1 MALDETAGRR
11 QGSGLRGAG
20 NRCGQAESQGGI
32 VGIDRWAKE
41 YASFSKSLRESNA
54 RAEGVSRITFQKG
67 DASHLDFPG
76 KTFDAMGSNYLYQTS
91 QASDIISAG
100 NPAHVEKGGSF
111 ALHDIFSR
119 PGTAICRLL
128 CRCHFGYRCILPCIF
143 IPLLLMLFHM
153 WNIMEIG

>member
-11 QGSGLRGAG
+11 QGSGLRGEG

-54 RAEGVSRITFQKG
+54 RAEGVSQITFQKG
-67 DASHLDFPG
+67 DASHLDFPD

-91 QASDIISAG
+91 QASDKNLPETPRTLKKAAASRCTTFSLAQVRRYAGFCAAAISDTGAFYH
-100 NPAHVEKGGSF
+100 AF
-111 ALHDIFSR
+111 
-119 PGTAICRLL
+119 
-128 CRCHFGYRCILPCIF
+128 
-143 IPLLLMLFHM
+143 LFLSS
-153 WNIMEIG
+153 